1 MTVLRRWAP
10 WVVHRLIVM
19 IRITWLADFTVIG
32 FVAVI
37 ESLGVSYFLGI
48 DGGGSK
54 TTAAIGDETSLLA
67 SATAGGTSIIRSGEA
82 QARTNLQQAIR
93 EVCAAAKI
101 DAGEI
106 SRICV
111 GITGAARPQ
120 ISDAIRRIVAE
131 VADVETRVVADIV
144 IALHA
149 AFDDAEGIVVIAG
162 TGSIAYGRNQQG
174 QTARAGG
181 WGYAISDEGSGHW
194 IGRTAISAALRAH
207 DEGESSRV
215 FHLVCKAWG
224 LDSIDDL
231 VRAANAVPPPD
242 FATLVPAILEGADSG
257 DALART
263 VLTQAGTELATLAK
277 MVMGRIFSQR
287 ANVPVAM
294 SGGIFRNSA
303 LVRQVFYNSLRSE
316 YPDAK
321 IASTV
326 IEPVKGALAL
336 ARAGT

>member
-1 MTVLRRWAP
+1 MA
-10 WVVHRLIVM
+10 
-19 IRITWLADFTVIG
+19 
-32 FVAVI
+32 
-37 ESLGVSYFLGI
+37 YFLGI

-54 TTAAIGDETSLLA
+54 TTAMIGDETAVLA
-67 SATAGGTSIIRSGEA
+67 SATAGGSNVIRSGEE
-82 QARTNLQQAIR
+82 QARKNLQQTIR
-93 EVCAAAKI
+93 EACSAAQMRPEQIA
-101 DAGEI
+101 
-106 SRICV
+106 RVCV
-111 GITGAARPQ
+111 GTAGAGRPQ
-120 ISDAIRRIVAE
+120 VAEAVRRMVRELVPVEIKVVGDAI
-131 VADVETRVVADIV
+131 
-144 IALHA
+144 IALQA
-149 AFDDAEGIVVIAG
+149 AFDGGEGIVVIAG

-194 IGRTAISAALRAH
+194 IGRTAVSAALRAH

-215 FHLVCKAWG
+215 FHLVCKAWALQG
-224 LDSIDDL
+224 IDDL

-242 FATLVPAILEGADSG
+242 FATLVPSVLEAADGG
-257 DALART
+257 DALARS

-277 MVMGRIFSQR
+277 MVIGRIFSQR
-287 ANVPVAM
+287 ASVPVAT

-321 IASTV
+321 VASSV

-336 ARAGT
+336 ARAGL